1 MDNYAHLQ
9 GVSRWRFLTVNDAAC
24 YQGPMAGPKI
34 VKRYANRKLYDTER
48 SCYVTLDD
56 ISVMIRG
63 GEDVQVID
71 NKSGEDLT
79 SVTLAQII
87 FEAEKKRSFMPLNLL
102 KGLIQN
108 SGDVL
113 SEFARDQVE
122 TVHTRAQGVQEQV
135 TEIKG
140 KVRSQWD
147 DKVGRRGAEEGAGPT
162 PVKDLYAN
170 TQRTLDDLQR
180 GFEERFQGSVDVVTQ
195 NVSRELDDIRRRLAA
210 LKDKMRKY
218 SVWAFR
224 GR

>member
-1 MDNYAHLQ
+1 MGGL
-9 GVSRWRFLTVNDAAC
+9 RFLTVNDAAC

-48 SCYVTLDD
+48 SCYVTLVD
-56 ISVMIRG
+56 IAVMIRA

-122 TVHTRAQGVQEQV
+122 TAHTRAQGVQEQV
-135 TEIKG
+135 TEMKG

-147 DKVGRRGAEEGAGPT
+147 DKVGRRGPEEANGVNGVNGST
-162 PVKDLYAN
+162 PVKDLYAS

-180 GFEERFQGSVDVVTQ
+180 GFEERVQGSVDVVTQ

-210 LKDKMRKY
+210 LKEKIRK
-218 SVWAFR
+218 
-224 GR
+224 

>member
-1 MDNYAHLQ
+1 
-9 GVSRWRFLTVNDAAC
+9 
-24 YQGPMAGPKI
+24 MAGPKI

-113 SEFARDQVE
+113 SEFAREQVE

-147 DKVGRRGAEEGAGPT
+147 DKLGRRGSEEGTGPT

-210 LKDKMRKY
+210 LKDKIRK
-218 SVWAFR
+218 
-224 GR
+224 

>member
-1 MDNYAHLQ
+1 MSNSAVLPVV
-9 GVSRWRFLTVNDAAC
+9 GGLRFLTVNDAAC
-24 YQGPMAGPKI
+24 DQGPMAGPKI

-56 ISVMIRG
+56 ISLMIRA

-122 TVHTRAQGVQEQV
+122 TVHNRAQGVSEQV

-147 DKVGRRGAEEGAGPT
+147 DKVGRRGPEEGSGPAS
-162 PVKDLYAN
+162 VKDLYAN

-195 NVSRELDDIRRRLAA
+195 NMSRELDDIRRRLAA
-210 LKDKMRKY
+210 LKEKIRK
-218 SVWAFR
+218 
-224 GR
+224 